1 MAGDLRHPWTSEPE
15 NATRRKDCQHPS
27 AGPRAS
33 SSKDRS
39 PPTRYKALAQPRH
52 RLPRPNQSLPVKRLH
67 RKLDANDSVGACVAV
82 VTARCRSLTPIGEH
96 TTDLTAA
103 DLWSRGL
110 ASGQAPPLEST
121 IRRVLRNLD
130 PTGLNTR
137 LRSWFCTRTGTIAS
151 RRVVAVD
158 GKTMRGPRQGQASAP
173 HLLPVLDHAT
183 GTVLTRERVANKS
196 NQRSPPHRTCSS
208 PSTWTGPWSPPT
220 PCIPRSIPP
229 SGSLSGVATTFS
241 RLWATRRPCTALS
254 KPCRGRTSRPPPRL
268 TPDMGGGCDAPEPP
282 RTARL

>member
-1 MAGDLRHPWTSEPE
+1 MTDPRD
-15 NATRRKDCQHPS
+15 RRGVAH
-27 AGPRAS
+27 A
-33 SSKDRS
+33 
-39 PPTRYKALAQPRH
+39 PPTVLFLA
-52 RLPRPNQSLPVKRLH
+52 VT
-67 RKLDANDSVGACVAV
+67 V
-82 VTARCRSLTPIGEH
+82 VTARCRSLTPIWEH

-110 ASGQAPPLEST
+110 AAGQAPPLEST

-183 GTVLTRERVANKS
+183 GTVLIRKRVANKS
-196 NQRSPPHRTCSS
+196 NQRSPPYRICSS

-220 PCIPRSIPP
+220 PCIPRPIPP
-229 SGSLSGVATTFS
+229 RGSLSGVANTFS
-241 RLWATRRPCTALS
+241 RLWAPRRPCTALS